1 MVDRYRVWLGAGFLA
16 GGMSAAMLTGAGIA
30 TADDGAS
37 AGSESQPA
45 SGSKDSGESDRDA
58 SGPGRA
64 TSSTGADKPGKHR
77 KDDDADAESV
87 SDGDDDVSVDDG
99 DLSDADDQDDQDAD
113 DQDDQDA
120 DDLEQEITDD
130 GDDEVGDHG
139 VGEDAKASPPETSP
153 SGESETP
160 ADDSAGAPERSDD
173 AIAEPDIDEP
183 STAAP
188 DTAAGE
194 RPVEQAD
201 TPDDAP
207 PSAESGEDAGDDAVA
222 TPAVEPSSFVTSVET
237 DLGATD
243 AAVVMRA
250 AAVQAPWL
258 QAVQGVAELLDDIG
272 TAIYNFYTGAMQF
285 LAGPVRA
292 PLGSNVRVES
302 STLQIGDIE
311 VPADWYFPDTDEP
324 AGIIYLQHGFMATAG
339 FYSATAAYLAEKTL
353 SIVVAPTLTW
363 NIFDIDGYP
372 LMLSRTHRAV
382 ADLFTGDR
390 AALNA
395 SAHAAGYHKTLP
407 SRVVLAG
414 HSAGGGLAV
423 GVARYLADRDATDD
437 LAGVVMLD
445 GVGFGDHLLS
455 DLAKIPR
462 DIPVYNLAGEP
473 YGWNDFGGASTDLAE
488 ARPGEFTGVLVNGG
502 LHADAMQSSSPMIQF
517 ASYLATGFSKPWN
530 VAAGEMLSAGW
541 ISDMLYGTHTARLYG
556 APGSMLNIFTG
567 WWMPSVAQ
575 VYPVVHQYVGPLD
588 VLFTCLLNPGTVKC
602 TYVTPGYTRRASK
615 ATSRVA

>member
-16 GGMSAAMLTGAGIA
+16 GGMSAAMLTGAGVA

-45 SGSKDSGESDRDA
+45 SGTKDAGESDQDA
-58 SGPGRA
+58 SGPGKA
-64 TSSTGADKPGKHR
+64 ASSTGADKPGKHR
-77 KDDDADAESV
+77 KDDDDADAVSV
-87 SDGDDDVSVDDG
+87 PDGDDDVSVDDG
-99 DLSDADDQDDQDAD
+99 DGSDVSDVSDLGDLGDGEDQDDE
-113 DQDDQDA
+113 DA
-120 DDLEQEITDD
+120 DDLEQEITED
-130 GDDEVGDHG
+130 GDGE
-139 VGEDAKASPPETSP
+139 VGEDSAGEDVEASPPQPSP
-153 SGESETP
+153 SGESEDP
-160 ADDSAGAPERSDD
+160 ADDSADAAESPDD
-173 AIAEPDIDEP
+173 ETAEPDIAEP
-183 STAAP
+183 SAAVP
-188 DTAAGE
+188 DTAAGDL
-194 RPVEQAD
+194 PVEQAD
-201 TPDDAP
+201 APDAAP
-207 PSAESGEDAGDDAVA
+207 PAA
-222 TPAVEPSSFVTSVET
+222 EPSSFVTSVET

-258 QAVQGVAELLDDIG
+258 QAVQGVAEMLDDIG

-302 STLQIGDIE
+302 STLQIGDVE
-311 VPADWYFPDTDEP
+311 VPADWYFPDTDKP
-324 AGIIYLQHGFMATAG
+324 AGIIYLQHGFMATAS

-390 AALNA
+390 TALNA
-395 SAHAAGYHKTLP
+395 SAQAAGYHKTLP
-407 SRVVLAG
+407 SRLVLAG

-423 GVARYLADRDATDD
+423 GVAGYLADRDATGD

-445 GVGFGDHLLS
+445 GVGFGDHLSS

-488 ARPGEFTGVLVNGG
+488 VRPGEFTGVLVNGG

-588 VLFTCLLNPGTVKC
+588 VLFTCLLNPGTVQC